1 MIDEA
6 FHARNRHRRS
16 GRLLGGPG
24 RLHASCAVGAQDK
37 GAPAFVTLQNVLP
50 NAYQLYITDGN
61 RRLDVG
67 NVAPLQT
74 VQIKVPAELV
84 YPGARLA
91 LLAQP
96 TLSGRNLTVPF
107 TIHPGATVRLML
119 GR

>member
-1 MIDEA
+1 MKRFALLVGIA
-6 FHARNRHRRS
+6 VVAACSAGLSGCTHHAPSNQPKDQ
-16 GRLLGGPG
+16 GP
-24 RLHASCAVGAQDK
+24 
-37 GAPAFVTLQNVLP
+37 PAFIVLQNVLP

-67 NVAPLQT
+67 
-74 VQIKVPAELV
+74 KVGALESVRIQVPPEFV

-91 LLAQP
+91 LVGVP
-96 TLSGRNLTVPF
+96 TLSSRNAVIPF

>member
-1 MIDEA
+1 MKRFTLVVGIVVA
-6 FHARNRHRRS
+6 AACSAGLAGCSHHAPS
-16 GRLLGGPG
+16 DQPKE
-24 RLHASCAVGAQDK
+24 Q
-37 GAPAFVTLQNVLP
+37 GAPAYVLLQNVLP

-67 NVAPLQT
+67 KIGALQT
-74 VQIKVPAELV
+74 ERIQVPPELV

-91 LLAQP
+91 LVGIP
-96 TLSGRNLTVPF
+96 TLSSRNAVIPF

>member
-1 MIDEA
+1 MKRFTLVVGIA
-6 FHARNRHRRS
+6 VVAACSAGLAGCTHHAPS
-16 GRLLGGPG
+16 EQQDQGP
-24 RLHASCAVGAQDK
+24 A
-37 GAPAFVTLQNVLP
+37 AFVTLQNVLP

-67 NVAPLQT
+67 KVSPLQT